1 LHPATDFLSKYLD
14 YLTFERGLSP
24 LTRENYARDIRLL
37 LKLTDELADKP
48 KLQNVTATNIRRF
61 IGAMNGNGLGGKSI
75 ARTLSAWRGFFDF
88 LGQRHDFTA
97 NPCNGMRAPK
107 SPQTLPQALSTDQA
121 VKLVSIEGD
130 DPLTLRDRAILELF
144 YSSGLRLAELV
155 GLDIDALDL
164 QNGTVTVTGK
174 GSKTR
179 IVPVGSHAISAISIW
194 LQNRA
199 LIQNDKAGLD
209 ANAVFISQKGR
220 RLTGR
225 AVQYRIKEWAIKQ
238 GINSDVHPHMLR
250 HSFAT
255 HVLQSSGDLR
265 AVQEMLGH
273 ANISTTQVYTHLDFQ
288 HLAKVYDAA
297 HPRAK
302 KR

>member
-1 LHPATDFLSKYLD
+1 VD
-14 YLTFERGLSP
+14 YLAGYLEHLAFERGLSP

-37 LKLTDELADKP
+37 LTLADKTP
-48 KLQNVTATNIRRF
+48 LNDLTSNHIRRF
-61 IGAMNGNGLGGKSI
+61 IGNVHGRGSGGKSI
-75 ARTLSAWRGFFDF
+75 ARHLSAWRGFFDY
-88 LGQRHDFTA
+88 LIQRHGFSN
-97 NPCNGMRAPK
+97 NPCTGMRAPK
-107 SPQTLPQALSTDQA
+107 SPKSLPQALSSDQA
-121 VKLVSIEGD
+121 IQLVTIEGD
-130 DPLTLRDRAILELF
+130 EPLTLRDRAILELF

-155 GLDIDALDL
+155 GLNIDAL
-164 QNGTVTVTGK
+164 NFAEGTVMVTGK

-179 IVPVGSHAISAISIW
+179 IVPVGSHATQAIRNWLTVRSSMTPAEEAALFVNHRGKRISS
-194 LQNRA
+194 
-199 LIQNDKAGLD
+199 
-209 ANAVFISQKGR
+209 
-220 RLTGR
+220 R

-238 GINSDVHPHMLR
+238 GISSDVHPHMLR
-250 HSFAT
+250 HSFAS

-302 KR
+302 KK

>member
-1 LHPATDFLSKYLD
+1 
-14 YLTFERGLSP
+14 
-24 LTRENYARDIRLL
+24 
-37 LKLTDELADKP
+37 
-48 KLQNVTATNIRRF
+48 
-61 IGAMNGNGLGGKSI
+61 
-75 ARTLSAWRGFFDF
+75 
-88 LGQRHDFTA
+88 
-97 NPCNGMRAPK
+97 MRAPK
-107 SPQTLPQALSTDQA
+107 SPKPLPQALSSDQA
-121 VKLVSIEGD
+121 IQLVTIEGNK
-130 DPLTLRDRAILELF
+130 PLTLRDRAILELF

-155 GLDIDALDL
+155 SMNIDALNL
-164 QNGTVTVTGK
+164 AEGTVTVTGK

-179 IVPVGSHAISAISIW
+179 IVPVGSHASQAIGSWLAARNSMTSAEETALFVNHRGKRISS
-194 LQNRA
+194 
-199 LIQNDKAGLD
+199 
-209 ANAVFISQKGR
+209 
-220 RLTGR
+220 R

-250 HSFAT
+250 HSFAS

-302 KR
+302 KK